1 MVTNLEVI
9 MIKRFISYYAPH
21 KKLFAM
27 DMGAS
32 FLIALCDFYYPIA
45 SRQIINVEIP
55 NKNLRMIFIFGVI
68 MLVVYLAKMAL
79 AYFVQFYGH
88 MMGVHMQSHMREDVF
103 KKLQRLP
110 FSYYDEHETGVIMS
124 RIINDLMDVSEL
136 AHHGPEDIFISGVLL
151 IGSCF
156 YLGNINIILTLV
168 IFCLIPVLI
177 FFSLMM
183 RKRLSSAFIESRVE
197 VGNVNATL
205 ENSIGGIRVSK
216 AFGTADHELDKF
228 RKGNKKFVKARRRS
242 YQAMG
247 YFFAGTGFIT
257 DILNIVV
264 LVLGGYLFAVGTI
277 DIGDLVAFMLFI
289 NMFTTPIKKLI
300 NFMEQYQN
308 GMSGFQRF
316 CELIDEIE
324 EPEIKNAVELDT
336 VEGLVQFRHVNFS
349 YESSEPILEDVSL
362 DIKPG
367 ETVAL
372 VGPSGG
378 GKTTICHLLP
388 NFYPLDSGEIT
399 IDGIPIENIS
409 YQSLRENIGIVQQDV
424 FLFTGTI
431 RDNIAYGNVNAS
443 TEDIIEAAK
452 KANIHEYVLSLPDGY
467 DTEIGE
473 RGVRLSGGQKQ
484 RVSIA
489 RVFLK
494 NPEILILD
502 EATSALDN
510 ATEILIQGALEDL
523 SKNRTTLV
531 VAHRLSTIK
540 NADRIVVITK
550 GRIREQGTHDELMEI
565 NGIYNE
571 LYTSQ
576 FRVQED

>member
-1 MVTNLEVI
+1 

-27 DMGAS
+27 DMTAS
-32 FLIALCDFYYPIA
+32 FFIALCDFYYPIV

-55 NKNLRMIFIFGVI
+55 NKNLQMIFVFGVV
-68 MLVVYLAKMAL
+68 MLVVYLIKMGL
-79 AYFVQFYGH
+79 AYFVQYYGH
-88 MMGVHMQSHMREDVF
+88 MMGVHMQSKMREDVF
-103 KKLQRLP
+103 RKLQRLP
-110 FSYYDEHETGVIMS
+110 YSYYDEHETGVIMS
-124 RIINDLMDVSEL
+124 RIVNDLMDVSEL

-151 IGSCF
+151 IGSFF
-156 YLGNINIILTLV
+156 YLGSVNMVLTIV
-168 IFCLIPVLI
+168 IFCLIPILI
-177 FFSLMM
+177 IFSMKM
-183 RKRLSSAFIESRVE
+183 RTKMSVAFKESRVE

-216 AFGTADHELDKF
+216 AFGNAEHELDKF
-228 RKGNKKFVKARRRS
+228 QKGNEKFVSARRKS

-257 DILNIVV
+257 DILNVVV
-264 LVLGGYLFAVGTI
+264 LVLGGYLFAIGTI

-308 GMSGFQRF
+308 GMSGFERF
-316 CELIDEIE
+316 CELIDEEE
-324 EPEIKNAVELDT
+324 EPQIKDAVVLEDVKGEITFD
-336 VEGLVQFRHVNFS
+336 HVNFS
-349 YESSEPILEDVSL
+349 YETSEPILQDISL

-388 NFYPLDSGEIT
+388 NFYPLDSGEIS
-399 IDGIPIENIS
+399 IDGTPIEKIT
-409 YQSLRENIGIVQQDV
+409 YQSLRKNIGIVQQDV

-431 RDNIAYGNVNAS
+431 KDNIAYGNIDAS
-443 TEDIIEAAK
+443 IDEIIDAAK
-452 KANIHEYVLSLPDGY
+452 KANIHDYVMSLPDGY

-473 RGVRLSGGQKQ
+473 RGVKLSGGQKQ

-494 NPEILILD
+494 DPEILILD

-510 ATEILIQGALEDL
+510 ATEIMIQQALEDL

-540 NADRIVVITK
+540 NADRIIVITK
-550 GRIREQGTHDELMEI
+550 GMIREQGTHDELMEVD
-565 NGIYNE
+565 GIYKE